1 MIDMPYI
8 KKELRPPFNKAVELA
23 RSGDLAGAHSQI
35 LDAIK
40 DYDFVK
46 DYLIVDGCLNYVF
59 TQLLRKMELLHIAHW
74 IIFGTLKTLF
84 WDKPRYG
91 LLERAI
97 GLLRAMKVEFERRG
111 WREDAIPVI
120 DVLSHFT
127 ETRVYEPYE
136 DEAKLRNGD
145 LE

>member
-1 MIDMPYI
+1 MPYI
-8 KKELRPPFNKAVELA
+8 KKKMRPPFDKAVEFA
-23 RSGDLAGAHSQI
+23 KAGDVVNAHLEI
-35 LDAIK
+35 LEAIK

-59 TQLLRKMELLHIAHW
+59 TQLLRKVELLHIAHW
-74 IIFGTLKTLF
+74 IMFGTLKTLF

-97 GLLRAMKVEFERRG
+97 GLLRAMKVEFIRRD
-111 WREDAIPVI
+111 WREDALPVI
-120 DVLSHFT
+120 DVLLHFT

-136 DEAKLRNGD
+136 DKAKLKNGD